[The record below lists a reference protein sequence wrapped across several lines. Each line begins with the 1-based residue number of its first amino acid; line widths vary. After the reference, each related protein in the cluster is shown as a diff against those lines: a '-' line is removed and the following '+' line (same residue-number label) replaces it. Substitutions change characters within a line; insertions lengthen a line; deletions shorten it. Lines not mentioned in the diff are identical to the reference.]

1 MATTE
6 KGSVD
11 ELTGNLNPTAAVD
24 VTSVDILFMKPVAPF
39 SLMIVGVN

>member
-11 ELTGNLNPTAAVD
+11 ELTWNLNPTAAVD
-24 VTSVDILFMKPVAPF
+24 VTSVDIFMKPVAPF